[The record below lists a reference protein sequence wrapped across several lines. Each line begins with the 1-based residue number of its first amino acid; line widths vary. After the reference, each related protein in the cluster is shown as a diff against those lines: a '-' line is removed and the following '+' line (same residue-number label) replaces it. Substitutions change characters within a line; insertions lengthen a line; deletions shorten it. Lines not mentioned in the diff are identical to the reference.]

1 MRGGKEHMSCLNGSL
16 TRMGERLTGEVL
28 RLGEE
33 LRGSL
38 TRMGERL
45 TGYVSVVCTSNRDAY
60 LVVTKDTLWL
70 TPDMIAEQFDIYS
83 NVNWKIE

>member
-1 MRGGKEHMSCLNGSL
+1 MSCLNGSL

-38 TRMGERL
+38 TRKGERL

>member
-1 MRGGKEHMSCLNGSL
+1 MSCLNGSL

>member
-1 MRGGKEHMSCLNGSL
+1 MSCLGGSL
-16 TRMGERLTGEVL
+16 TRMGERLKGEVL

-38 TRMGERL
+38 TRKGEWL

-60 LVVTKDTLWL
+60 LAVTKDTLWL

-83 NVNWKIE
+83 NVKWIIV

>member
-1 MRGGKEHMSCLNGSL
+1 MSCLNGSL

-38 TRMGERL
+38 TRKGEML

-60 LVVTKDTLWL
+60 LVVTKNTLWL